1 MGEDTQ
7 LSRLKKIINTDT
19 FGTLNENI
27 DILKSDINKLLNS
40 YFELEKDAQLS
51 VQPNENG
58 DLIVSVTARAKR
70 VKPIKII
77 S

>member
-27 DILKSDINKLLNS
+27 DILKSDIKKLLNS

>member
-1 MGEDTQ
+1 MSKDTQ

-70 VKPIKII
+70 VKPIKILQ
-77 S
+77 